1 MHCQAAIFFGAFV
14 SALVTSIDAGSVE
27 FTSYFEG
34 DDCSETPHFIY
45 EKTLNDCKVEGCIM
59 TTIGGVVYSS
69 KVDCYENDRVGTATI
84 YADADAPYVL
94 LEHYSPP
101 TGCENWVNGLAFYA
115 DGQCRVLPEVASY
128 TAAIAVVNANSSLE
142 LQLFNDPECT
152 DAVSDMSVSS
162 TDVEYTCFVGYSE
175 SYGLV
180 YYTTA
185 SDSESEE
192 CSESGSNSF

>member
-1 MHCQAAIFFGAFV
+1 MHYQAAIFFGAFV

-34 DDCSETPHFIY
+34 DDCSGTPHFIY

-84 YADADAPYVL
+84 YADADAPTCYWSIIL
-94 LEHYSPP
+94 LQ
-101 TGCENWVNGLAFYA
+101 L
-115 DGQCRVLPEVASY
+115 DVASY
-128 TAAIAVVNANSSLE
+128 TAAIAAVNANSSLE
-142 LQLFNDPECT
+142 LQLFNDAECT
-152 DAVSDMSVSS
+152 DAVSDMSGSS

>member
-1 MHCQAAIFFGAFV
+1 MHYQAAIFFGAFV

-34 DDCSETPHFIY
+34 DDCSGTPHFIY

-69 KVDCYENDRVGTATI
+69 K
-84 YADADAPYVL
+84 
-94 LEHYSPP
+94 HYSPP

-128 TAAIAVVNANSSLE
+128 TAAIAAVNANSSLE
-142 LQLFNDPECT
+142 LQLFNDAECT
-152 DAVSDMSVSS
+152 DAVSDMSGSS

>member
-1 MHCQAAIFFGAFV
+1 MHYQTAIFFGAFV

-27 FTSYFEG
+27 LTSYFEG
-34 DDCSETPHFIY
+34 DDCSGTPHFIY
-45 EKTLNDCKVEGCIM
+45 EQTLNDCKVEGCLM

-185 SDSESEE
+185 SDSE
-192 CSESGSNSF
+192 

>member
-1 MHCQAAIFFGAFV
+1 MHYQAAIFFGAFV

-34 DDCSETPHFIY
+34 DDCSGTPHFIY
-45 EKTLNDCKVEGCIM
+45 EKTLNDCK
-59 TTIGGVVYSS
+59 
-69 KVDCYENDRVGTATI
+69 NDRVGTATI

-101 TGCENWVNGLAFYA
+101 TGCEKWSRR
-115 DGQCRVLPEVASY
+115 RVY
-128 TAAIAVVNANSSLE
+128 CAIAAVNANSSLE
-142 LQLFNDPECT
+142 LQLFNDAECT
-152 DAVSDMSVSS
+152 DAVSDMSISS